1 MTKTMKKTTVKK
13 VQRMPY
19 IETKYEKSKD
29 GHYLVHRTIITTVR
43 PIEYFEKIL
52 SGEEK
57 TATLPE
63 DAERIVSAGEQE
75 VELLTG
81 AEIIS

>member
-43 PIEYFEKIL
+43 PLEYFEKVISGDAKAEDL
-52 SGEEK
+52 SEVDGSK
-57 TATLPE
+57 TLE
-63 DAERIVSAGEQE
+63 EQE

-81 AEIIS
+81 AEISS